1 MRGSRRAAAL
11 VAAALVVAL
20 AGCSPALP
28 ESVVPDT
35 KVVVGWTG
43 AFTSTN
49 AAASPTAGNID
60 IAQMIRGDFGDVVD
74 GDFVPDEG
82 FGTVEIVSDDPF
94 TVRYDL
100 AEPSWSD
107 GTPLDA
113 ADLLVGWAAS
123 AGYFDQDGEGET
135 DAAAPDAA
143 DDDVPSIDEFARSVD
158 VTSAHPRSDWQSAV
172 TVPVPAHVLS
182 ARALG
187 IDDSMEAK
195 QAAITAIQTHDD
207 AAIQKMADVWNE
219 GFALD
224 GGKVAD
230 ELLLSSGPFRVDE
243 VADGGQQVVLVP
255 NAAYGGLTPPQV
267 ARIELVPGGDDPL
280 AAMGNELDVVQTTPV
295 AANKEPIRA
304 LERRDLVVSTTRDGT
319 VWAVLLKPTGVF
331 TGVQA
336 RTAFLHAVP
345 ASDLIERGAGEWR
358 TAYSPTTSMTTSAE
372 SRAYE
377 VVNEDSGFTQALGTT
392 QGEPPLEREAA
403 GIAAGAPV
411 CVLYDRASE
420 FAVGAFA
427 GMRDAAAEAG
437 WTITDCSADDFDAA
451 LEQRSWDAVI
461 ARVPLPQTPGDI
473 AAQWGSDSAAS
484 IVRQSDPDRDA
495 LIAQLAETTDVYEAR
510 DLLAKIEA
518 TIVRAAVALPI
529 TGGPVLTIVDRDV
542 TGVVPRNGAVA
553 SLTSD
558 VSQWAAVP

>member
-1 MRGSRRAAAL
+1 MRGSHRAVAL
-11 VAAALVVAL
+11 VAAALVLTL

-60 IAQMIRGDFGDVVD
+60 IAQMTRGDFGDMVD

-107 GTPLDA
+107 GIPLDA
-113 ADLLVGWAAS
+113 ADLLMGWAAA
-123 AGYFDQDGEGET
+123 AGYFEQDGEAET

-143 DDDVPSIDEFARSVD
+143 DDDVPSIDEFARSID
-158 VTSAHPRSDWQSAV
+158 VTSYPRSDWQTAV
-172 TVPVPAHVLS
+172 TAPVPAHVLG

-187 IDDSMEAK
+187 IDDAMEAK
-195 QAAITAIQTHDD
+195 QAVITAIQTDD
-207 AAIQKMADVWNE
+207 ATALQKMAEVWNE
-219 GFALD
+219 EFALD
-224 GGKVAD
+224 GGEIAD
-230 ELLLSSGPFRVDE
+230 DLMLSSGPFRVDE
-243 VADGGQQVVLVP
+243 VTGSGQQVVLVP
-255 NAAYGGLTPPQV
+255 NAAYRGLMPPQV
-267 ARIELVPGGDDPL
+267 ARIEFVPGGDDPL
-280 AAMGNELDVVQTTPV
+280 AAMGTELDVVQATPV

-331 TGVQA
+331 TSVQA

-358 TAYSPTTSMTTSAE
+358 TSYSPTTSMTTSAE

-377 VVNEDSGFTQALGTT
+377 VVNQDSGFTQALGST

-403 GIAAGAPV
+403 GIAAGARV
-411 CVLYDRASE
+411 CVLYDRGSE

-427 GMRDAAAEAG
+427 AMRDTAAEAG
-437 WTITDCSADDFDAA
+437 WSITDCGSADFDAA

-473 AAQWGSDSAAS
+473 AAQWGSDGTAS
-484 IVRQSDPDRDA
+484 IVRQSDPERDA
-495 LIAQLAETTDVYEAR
+495 LIARLAETTDVYEAR
-510 DLLAKIEA
+510 DVLAQIEA

-529 TGGPVLTIVDRDV
+529 TGGPMLTIVDRDV
-542 TGVVPRNGAVA
+542 TGVAPRNGAVA
-553 SLTSD
+553 SLTSG